1 MIYGIGTDIVE
12 LSRVQET
19 YNRFGDH
26 FVNRLLMDEER
37 ELFARNKW
45 PVRFIFL
52 FINLVYLNDKF

>member
-37 ELFARNKW
+37 ELFTVPAKRRE
-45 PVRFIFL
+45 VA
-52 FINLVYLNDKF
+52 